1 LETVS
6 ASAGEAIMSEPS
18 PPTETPPDEGDP
30 AQVWGAR
37 VGRALGWLA
46 AGALLVN
53 LFTHWLF

>member
-1 LETVS
+1 
-6 ASAGEAIMSEPS
+6 MSEPS
-18 PPTETPPDEGDP
+18 PPGEMPPTETPPDEGDP

>member
-1 LETVS
+1 
-6 ASAGEAIMSEPS
+6 MKEPS
-18 PPTETPPDEGDP
+18 PPGETPPAPADESDP

-37 VGRALGWLA
+37 IGRALGWLA